1 MTSQGSGAARRAK
14 PPGLPCLRNFW
25 IFPWFSRFLVLQV
38 PGPPRRCLL
47 MSQVVSARA
56 LVLLLLPGVVL
67 AGCGQGY
74 GGRKEIRGTVK
85 LKGQPL
91 DEGVIDFTPISGDQ
105 ATKEGAL
112 IKNGSYHI
120 DRAHG
125 LLPGKYRVTITS
137 GDGRTPANTDEPPG
151 PSGANIIS
159 KDRIPPEYN
168 INSKVE
174 IEVTEKGPNVFDFEI
189 P

>member
-1 MTSQGSGAARRAK
+1 MNPASVKGLAA
-14 PPGLPCLRNFW
+14 
-25 IFPWFSRFLVLQV
+25 VLAV
-38 PGPPRRCLL
+38 IL
-47 MSQVVSARA
+47 
-56 LVLLLLPGVVL
+56 L
-67 AGCGQGY
+67 AGCGNRY
-74 GGRKEIRGTVK
+74 GGRQEIRGTVT

-91 DEGVIDFTPISGDQ
+91 DQGVIDFTPISGDG

-112 IKNGSYHI
+112 ITNGAYRI
-120 DRAHG
+120 DREHG

-151 PSGANIIS
+151 PTGANIIS
-159 KDRIPPEYN
+159 KDRIPPEFN

-174 IEVTEKGPNVFDFEI
+174 VEVTEKGPNVFDFNI

>member
-1 MTSQGSGAARRAK
+1 M
-14 PPGLPCLRNFW
+14 
-25 IFPWFSRFLVLQV
+25 FPASIVRVSLV
-38 PGPPRRCLL
+38 
-47 MSQVVSARA
+47 
-56 LVLLLLPGVVL
+56 VLLSGLTLV
-67 AGCGQGY
+67 GCGNRY
-74 GGRKEIRGTVK
+74 GGRQEIRGTVK

-91 DEGVIDFTPISGDQ
+91 DEGVIDFTPISGDR

-112 IKNGSYHI
+112 IKNGAYHI

-174 IEVTEKGPNVFDFEI
+174 VEVTEKGPNTFDFDI

>member
-1 MTSQGSGAARRAK
+1 MG
-14 PPGLPCLRNFW
+14 PV
-25 IFPWFSRFLVLQV
+25 FLVSPTAWGRLV
-38 PGPPRRCLL
+38 VAVIL
-47 MSQVVSARA
+47 MG
-56 LVLLLLPGVVL
+56 LVL
-67 AGCGQGY
+67 AGCGNRY
-74 GGRKEIRGTVK
+74 GGRQEILGTVK

-91 DEGVIDFTPISGDQ
+91 DQGVIDFIPISGDG

-112 IKNGSYHI
+112 IANGSYHI
-120 DRAHG
+120 DREHG
-125 LLPGKYRVTITS
+125 LLPGKYRVVITS

-159 KDRIPPEYN
+159 KDRIPPDYN

-174 IEVTEKGPNVFDFEI
+174 VEVKEKGPNVFDFDI